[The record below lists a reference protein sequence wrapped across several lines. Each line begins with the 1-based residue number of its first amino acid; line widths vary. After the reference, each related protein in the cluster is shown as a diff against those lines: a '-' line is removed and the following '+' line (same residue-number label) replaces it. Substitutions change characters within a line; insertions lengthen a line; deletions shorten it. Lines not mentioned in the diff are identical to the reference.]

1 MKMIDFEI
9 FASLYRE
16 AKEYTDIDLYTMERG
31 WQDWMNDLA
40 NAEEI
45 IDMLKKIYDIANHGI
60 DAVLSRYRSLKQVS
74 VLYGIPYSTV
84 QKWHSGAIVP
94 PEYTV
99 MMLAYITM
107 QNAQK

>member
-1 MKMIDFEI
+1 MIDFKT
-9 FASLYRE
+9 FARLYAE
-16 AKEYTDIDLYTMERG
+16 AKQYEDEEMYV
-31 WQDWMNDLA
+31 LA

-45 IDMLKKIYDIANHGI
+45 VDMLKEIFDIANHGI
-60 DAVLSRYRSLKQVS
+60 DAVLSRYKSLKQVS

-84 QKWHSGAIVP
+84 QKWHAGTIVP

-99 MMLAYITM
+99 MLITYVTI

>member
-1 MKMIDFEI
+1 MIDFKT
-9 FASLYRE
+9 FARIYAE
-16 AKEYTDIDLYTMERG
+16 AKQYEDEEMYVMERG
-31 WQDWMNDLA
+31 WQDWMNNLA

-45 IDMLKKIYDIANHGI
+45 VDMLKEIFDIANHGI
-60 DAVLSRYRSLKQVS
+60 DAVLSRYKSLKQVS

-99 MMLAYITM
+99 MMLAYITIT
-107 QNAQK
+107 K

>member
-1 MKMIDFEI
+1 MKMINFET
-9 FASLYRE
+9 FARLYAE
-16 AKEYTDIDLYTMERG
+16 AKQYEDEEMYVMERG
-31 WQDWMNDLA
+31 WQDWMNNLA
-40 NAEEI
+40 VDEI
-45 IDMLKKIYDIANHGI
+45 TNVLKEIYDISNRGI

-74 VLYGIPYSTV
+74 ELYSIPYSTV

-99 MMLAYITM
+99 MLITYVTM

>member
-1 MKMIDFEI
+1 MKISYET
-9 FASLYRE
+9 FARLYAE
-16 AKEYTDIDLYTMERG
+16 AKQYEDEEMYVMERG
-31 WQDWMNDLA
+31 WQDWMNNLA

-45 IDMLKKIYDIANHGI
+45 VDTLKEIYDIAKHGI

-74 VLYGIPYSTV
+74 VLYGVPYSTV

-99 MMLAYITM
+99 MMFAYITM
-107 QNAQK
+107 QNA